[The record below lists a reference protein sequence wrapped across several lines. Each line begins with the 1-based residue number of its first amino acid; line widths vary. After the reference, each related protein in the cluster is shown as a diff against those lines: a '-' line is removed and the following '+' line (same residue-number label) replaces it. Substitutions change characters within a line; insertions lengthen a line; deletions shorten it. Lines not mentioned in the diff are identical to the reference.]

1 MWSIM
6 LQRGFY
12 CLIQP
17 ILSWHVNT
25 EDHTWTI
32 YIDWW
37 YGFTSLLKSSSCT
50 FIQIFL
56 ILCTKQCFNTTIII
70 FDRWEKV
77 LHEQI
82 NVTLRDH
89 NINTLSHPSNLNT
102 TGLFFQLSIAVVP
115 NLNQTHLIQMGVSD
129 KGDIK
134 LCSIGVGLLQ
144 GQGWEPLVYR
154 EVFTN
159 PVPGACSIK
168 CQRTLGIPVQNLT
181 SVTLT
186 NQSGL
191 KWFHKGLFKFRQS
204 HYFDTG
210 LMS

>member
-1 MWSIM
+1 MVLQVCLKTSICI
-6 LQRGFY
+6 F
-12 CLIQP
+12 
-17 ILSWHVNT
+17 V
-25 EDHTWTI
+25 
-32 YIDWW
+32 
-37 YGFTSLLKSSSCT
+37 
-50 FIQIFL
+50 QIFL
-56 ILCTKQCFNTTIII
+56 ILCTKQCFNTTIIM

-82 NVTLRDH
+82 SVTLRDH

-115 NLNQTHLIQMGVSD
+115 NPGVSSTAHIGCLPNHTHLIQMGVSD

-144 GQGWEPLVYR
+144 GQAWEPLVYR
-154 EVFTN
+154 AVFTN
-159 PVPGACSIK
+159 PVPEACSIK
-168 CQRTLGIPVQNLT
+168 CQRKLGIPVQNLT
-181 SVTLT
+181 SINLT

-191 KWFHKGLFKFRQS
+191 KWFYKGLFNFKQS